1 MRLFSFCHSN
11 GHIYLKFI
19 LLSILWIFLTD
30 AAKAENGGL
39 EHETQAG
46 NHVQAQYEQGLRY
59 LRGDGI
65 LQDEKKA
72 FAWISRAALQGHTD
86 AMFTLGEMYYYGQ
99 GVIADSTQ
107 AYEWHLRAAHNDLIE
122 LLLPDWNSEPAECEG
137 YDWSGMVSQE
147 RHLAQKGGELWHYYE
162 GLLREMDAGN
172 AQAQFCYGT
181 MLLAM
186 QGDEALELR
195 ARARA
200 FAWLRKAALQGHSR
214 AQNDLATLYRTGL
227 NGIDRNPEKALN
239 WYLRSAKQGD
249 AGGQFGAGMMNLGW
263 FGLPENLK
271 EAVYW
276 LELAAEQKHV
286 GALYQLGQMYEEGL
300 GVEQNG
306 LRALEFYRQAVEDGV
321 YYPRLLA
328 GAQAAYRAGLMYY
341 YGLGIEPDDFEA
353 FMMFEEAWGINYRYR
368 VQEAAVYLGVMYLQ
382 GRGVPQDTQ
391 TGVLF
396 LQEGAFGEV
405 PAAMCMMKTIAPDVV
420 EFILMRSLNDES
432 SAEPALSSMA
442 AEYFDVGEEALASRV
457 NVAELLQA
465 CPLPRVMPDD
475 WCCF

>member
-1 MRLFSFCHSN
+1 MRFFYFQQLDGHVSF
-11 GHIYLKFI
+11 KFL
-19 LLSILWIFLTD
+19 LLSILWFFLSLD
-30 AAKAENGGL
+30 AQADAGGL
-39 EHETQAG
+39 QHGAQTDNAQ
-46 NHVQAQYEQGLRY
+46 VQFEQGLRY
-59 LRGDGI
+59 LRGDGV

-72 FAWISRAALQGHTD
+72 FSWLSLAAEQGHSD

-99 GVIADSTQ
+99 GVIADSAQ
-107 AYEWHLRAAHNDLIE
+107 AYEWHLRAAQMDPVE
-122 LLLPDWNSEPAECEG
+122 LLLPDWSSEPAECEG
-137 YDWSGMVSQE
+137 YGWNRAVAQE
-147 RHLAQKGGELWHYYE
+147 RHLANKGGESLHYYE
-162 GLLREMDAGN
+162 GLLYEMDSGD

-186 QGDEALELR
+186 QGDEALELS
-195 ARARA
+195 ARRRA

-214 AQNDLATLYRTGL
+214 AQNDLAALYRTGWG
-227 NGIDRNPEKALN
+227 GIGLNPEKALS

-263 FGLPENLK
+263 FGLAENLN

-286 GALYQLGQMYEEGL
+286 GALYQLGQMYEEGM
-300 GVEQNG
+300 GVAPDA
-306 LRALEFYRQAVEDGV
+306 LRALELYRQAVEDSV

-341 YGLGIEPDDFEA
+341 YGLGVEQDDAEA

-368 VQEAAVYLGVMYLQ
+368 VPEAAVYIGVMYLQ
-382 GRGVPQDTQ
+382 GRGVSQDTQ

-396 LQEGAFGEV
+396 LQEGAFGEE
-405 PAAMCMMKTIAPDVV
+405 PAAICMMEAIAPDVR
-420 EFILMRSLNDES
+420 EFILMRSLEGGH
-432 SAEPALSSMA
+432 SAEPALSSIA
-442 AEYFDVGEEALASRV
+442 LEYSDVGEAVLAAQV
-457 NVAELLQA
+457 NVTGLLQA
-465 CPLPRVMPDD
+465 CPLPRAVPDD